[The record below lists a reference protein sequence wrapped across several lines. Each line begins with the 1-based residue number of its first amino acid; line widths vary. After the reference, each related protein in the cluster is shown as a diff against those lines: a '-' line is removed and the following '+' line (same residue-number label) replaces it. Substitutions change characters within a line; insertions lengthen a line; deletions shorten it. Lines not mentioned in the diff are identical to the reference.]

1 METYSFVFLMYKVRT
16 NILLN
21 EGIESLDSVCLVSKK
36 TTLVFQMLVY
46 DVLTDGINEYIK
58 IEE

>member
-1 METYSFVFLMYKVRT
+1 MT

-21 EGIESLDSVCLVSKK
+21 ERIESLDSFCLVSKK